1 MVGVCQGSL
10 LGSVASLNPRILHHI
25 FETEL
30 QQRLLKLGNISD
42 ETDYLKRTFLS
53 TGHVKASSTLK
64 GWMSESCMTAWVDG
78 IGNVRGKVKGK
89 TPGPAILI
97 GSHYDT
103 VIDGGIY
110 DGALGILVGM
120 SAVKAAVLQEAVSMG
135 LVKES
140 LILRLVDQGTL
151 NCSSLFETLET
162 TPKLQKS
169 VEVVA
174 FSDEEGVRFQ
184 STFLG
189 SRVLSG
195 GLAPEKLFEIADSSG
210 TTLFDLLLKNG
221 WLSNVDEIRKSALKP
236 EQYAGYLEI
245 HMEQGPVL
253 QQAGEALGVVT
264 GIAGQSWGVVNII
277 GEQGHAGTVP
287 MKFRRD
293 PLMAAAALINILE
306 TICNQVSTS
315 QNKLPQ
321 DQYLGS
327 SKKFRQYDFFKD
339 KSLVC
344 TVGSVDLWPGSSNT
358 IPGSTNFTVDI
369 RSTSDFTR
377 LNLIA
382 LYREMVLA
390 ECVNRNLSCDFVIKH
405 EARAVAMN
413 KELVQRLV
421 NSVNAA
427 QSAKSSQE
435 CKLMSNQCLASP
447 NTSKVIELVSGAGHD
462 ALAMSEIIPVSML
475 FVRCKDGV
483 SHSPLEHVLPE
494 DSAAASMATF
504 NFIQEWMVE

>member
-1 MVGVCQGSL
+1 MP
-10 LGSVASLNPRILHHI
+10 GSVVSLNPRILHHI

-30 QQRLLKLGNISD
+30 QQRLFKLGNISD
-42 ETDYLKRTFLS
+42 ETDYLKRTFLGK
-53 TGHVKASSTLK
+53 GHVMASSTLK
-64 GWMSESCMTAWVDG
+64 RWMSESCMTAWVDS
-78 IGNVRGKVKGK
+78 IGNVRGKVEGK

-120 SAVKAAVLQEAVSMG
+120 SAVKAAVLHEAVSNG
-135 LVKES
+135 LVEES
-140 LILRLVDQGTL
+140 TVLSLVDQGTL
-151 NCSSLFETLET
+151 NCSLIFETIET
-162 TPKLQKS
+162 APRLPKS

-195 GLAPEKLFEIADSSG
+195 ALAPQKLFEIADSSG
-210 TTLFDLLLKNG
+210 TTLFELLLKNG
-221 WLSNVDEIRKSALKP
+221 WLSNVDEIRKSALNP
-236 EQYAGYLEI
+236 EHYAGYLEV

-287 MKFRRD
+287 MKFRKD

-306 TICNQVSTS
+306 TVCSKISTNQL
-315 QNKLPQ
+315 QQ
-321 DQYLGS
+321 DPYLGS
-327 SKKFRQYDFFKD
+327 TKNFREYDFIED

-344 TVGSVDLWPGSSNT
+344 TVGSVNLWPGSSNT

-369 RSTSDFTR
+369 RSTSDITR
-377 LNLIA
+377 LNIIA
-382 LYREMVLA
+382 FYREIVLS
-390 ECVNRNLSCDFVIKH
+390 ECDKRSVSCDFIIKH

-413 KELVQRLV
+413 KGLVHRLV
-421 NSVNAA
+421 KSVNAA
-427 QSAKSSQE
+427 QSAKSAPE
-435 CKLMSNQCLASP
+435 CNSLPNQCLASS
-447 NTSKVIELVSGAGHD
+447 NTSTVIELVSGAGHD

-483 SHSPLEHVLPE
+483 SHSPLEHVRPD
-494 DSAAASMATF
+494 DSAAASLATF
-504 NFIQEWMVE
+504 NFIQGWIME